1 MRVRKAV
8 ITAAGR
14 GTRMFPA
21 TRSIQKEMLPLVDT
35 DGVVRPT
42 LQIIV
47 QACVDS
53 GIEEICVVVERGGG
67 AGFRAHFRG
76 LDPDEAVAFA
86 NKPWAL
92 EEASRIE
99 SLSNRMTYVE
109 QPSPEGFGHAVLQ
122 ARSFA
127 AGEPFLLLLGDHV
140 TTSRLGAPSCL
151 RQVVDAMESTGGSV
165 TGVLVETSAN
175 VPSTGIVRCALPAGM
190 DAPEP
195 RAVLPIERL
204 QEKPSLDEAQAL
216 RTPGLP
222 EGYWLG
228 HFGIHG
234 FAPDVFDCLQELVD
248 NDIRVK
254 GEFQLT
260 SAQERLLVRAHAGTG
275 SAYHALLVD
284 GTRWDIGTP
293 DEYRATIAG
302 LG

>member
-1 MRVRKAV
+1 
-8 ITAAGR
+8 
-14 GTRMFPA
+14 MFPA
-21 TRSIQKEMLPLVDT
+21 TRSIQKEMLPLVDI

-42 LQIIV
+42 IQIIV

-53 GIEEICVVVERGGG
+53 GMEEICVVVERGGG

-76 LDPDEAVAFA
+76 LDSDEAAAFS

-99 SLSNRMTYVE
+99 ALANRMTYVE
-109 QPSPEGFGHAVLQ
+109 QPTPEGFGHAVLQ
-122 ARSFA
+122 AREFA

-140 TTSRLGAPSCL
+140 TTPGPGAPSCL

-165 TGVLVETSAN
+165 SGVLVETAAN

-190 DAPEP
+190 DTPLP
-195 RAVLPIERL
+195 RAVLRIECL
-204 QEKPSLDEAQAL
+204 QEKPTLVEAQAL
-216 RTPGLP
+216 RTPGLAD
-222 EGYWLG
+222 GRWLG

-254 GEFQLT
+254 GEYQLT
-260 SAQERLLVRAHAGTG
+260 SAQERLLSRAHAGTG
-275 SAYHALLVD
+275 PAYHALLVD

-293 DEYRATIAG
+293 DEYRATVAG